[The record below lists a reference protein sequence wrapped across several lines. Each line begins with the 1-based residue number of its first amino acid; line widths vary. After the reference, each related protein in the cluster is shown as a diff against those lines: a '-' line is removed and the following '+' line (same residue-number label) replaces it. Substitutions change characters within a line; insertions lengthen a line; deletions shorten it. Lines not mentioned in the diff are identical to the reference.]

1 MSSRFPPQEGEGP
14 SDRPAV
20 TQTRRDSSTIASSS
34 SPISTRVDH
43 DRVSQPILSMI
54 LLEHPEDLGRAKSGG
69 EPGSIWRWKSL
80 KDLAARPGVTWGALA
95 QLSLGAASVK
105 PTRLLTNI
113 PKVINW
119 LNLGPPVFG
128 GTGKYM
134 GPLPFTQAP
143 AGPLIGKTDSSFRT
157 QSAAQW
163 PPQMCQGVAE
173 GIFEAIDIDECRE
186 NDTKVTVLYL
196 FSGRRREDSVRS
208 YLENLAETNR
218 VKIEIT
224 DLDLLYGADLL
235 NKVGQKR
242 LLEKVASGQFMAV
255 LASPP

>member
-20 TQTRRDSSTIASSS
+20 TQTGLDDSRTIATISP
-34 SPISTRVDH
+34 PISTRVDH

-143 AGPLIGKTDSSFRT
+143 AGPLIGKPIVVSGPSRRH
-157 QSAAQW
+157 SGH
-163 PPQMCQGVAE
+163 PRCAE
-173 GIFEAIDIDECRE
+173 GWRKGFSRRSTSTSAERTTPWSQSCTCFPAAAGKRASE
-186 NDTKVTVLYL
+186 TTLKTWPGKTV
-196 FSGRRREDSVRS
+196 
-208 YLENLAETNR
+208 
-218 VKIEIT
+218 
-224 DLDLLYGADLL
+224 
-235 NKVGQKR
+235 
-242 LLEKVASGQFMAV
+242 
-255 LASPP
+255 